1 MKREKD
7 LEEKRKG
14 EGLVDRTWAE
24 SKNPG
29 GGNGRCKMHASERE
43 ELIAL
48 RAEKIRLQ
56 AQVKKNVE
64 ELRKCSRDHL
74 HIVHKAE
81 E

>member
-1 MKREKD
+1 
-7 LEEKRKG
+7 
-14 EGLVDRTWAE
+14 
-24 SKNPG
+24 
-29 GGNGRCKMHASERE
+29 MHASERE

-56 AQVKKNVE
+56 AQVNHQDNFDNCRYWCDDLFNICKSYVYLQVQKNVE

-74 HIVHKAE
+74 HIVQKAE

>member
-14 EGLVDRTWAE
+14 EGLVDQTWAE
-24 SKNPG
+24 SKKH
-29 GGNGRCKMHASERE
+29 NGRYKMHASERE
-43 ELIAL
+43 QLIAL

>member
-14 EGLVDRTWAE
+14 EGLVDQTWAE
-24 SKNPG
+24 SKKPG
-29 GGNGRCKMHASERE
+29 GDNGRYEMHASERE

-56 AQVKKNVE
+56 AQVNHQDNFDNC
-64 ELRKCSRDHL
+64 R
-74 HIVHKAE
+74 
-81 E
+81 

>member
-1 MKREKD
+1 
-7 LEEKRKG
+7 
-14 EGLVDRTWAE
+14 
-24 SKNPG
+24 
-29 GGNGRCKMHASERE
+29 MHATERE